1 MTRYTGA
8 RRHAGRDDGF
18 GMAETI
24 IGVVLFSIL
33 AVLALRLAAE
43 VSVSKGRR
51 SIASGLEAVTA
62 QYLGEARL
70 ADCAL
75 WYATYTERDPADVFG
90 APTQSQSGHPCAVP
104 LESHNTRV
112 CNVAEQA
119 SRPASASWRI
129 CLDVDHHSA
138 VVDVWDLYRPPVWC
152 DGTAMLYTDPKCVPV
167 PERIVAATH
176 PGGLHKIT
184 RATVGRSIGRV
195 DAVWVALACPAT
207 AQERR
212 FATVGDPALVPPPRW
227 RVVIKDHAAF
237 VVGDAAMTD
246 FKVVPV
252 NDSGIAQSSA
262 ISIAPGDAPGQRS
275 EVSGAWC

>member
-62 QYLGEARL
+62 QYLAEARL

-75 WYATYTERDPADVFG
+75 WYATYTPAPTAGVFG
-90 APTQSQSGHPCAVP
+90 ASDQPGHPCAVP
-104 LESHNTRV
+104 LGSHNPRD
-112 CNVAEQA
+112 CNVAEQD
-119 SRPASASWRI
+119 SKPASASWRI

-152 DGTAMLYTDPKCVPV
+152 DGTPTTMRYTDPRCVPV
-167 PERIVAATH
+167 PERIVTATH

-195 DAVWVALACPAT
+195 DAVWVALQCANTEA
-207 AQERR
+207 EGRR
-212 FATVGDPALVPPPRW
+212 FANVGKSGAGTRW
-227 RVVIKDHAAF
+227 RIVIKDGEAF
-237 VVGDAAMTD
+237 VVGDAGMTD
-246 FKVVPV
+246 FEVVPV
-252 NDSGIAQSSA
+252 NGSGFAQS
-262 ISIAPGDAPGQRS
+262 APVAVGVGDAAGQ
-275 EVSGAWC
+275 VSTPSVAWC

>member
-1 MTRYTGA
+1 MRRYTGA

-62 QYLGEARL
+62 QYLAEARL

-75 WYATYTERDPADVFG
+75 WYATYTPNDPTEVFG
-90 APTQSQSGHPCAVP
+90 ESNQPGHPCAVP
-104 LESHNTRV
+104 LQSHNTRV
-112 CNVAEQA
+112 CNVEEQA

-152 DGTAMLYTDPKCVPV
+152 DGTAMLYTDPRCVPV

-184 RATVGRSIGRV
+184 RSTVGRSIGRV
-195 DAVWVALACPAT
+195 DAVWVALTCPAT

-212 FATVGDPALVPPPRW
+212 FATVGAPPTTGDPSW
-227 RVVIKDHAAF
+227 RVVIEDGAAF
-237 VVGDAAMTD
+237 VVSDAAMAD
-246 FKVVPV
+246 FEVVPV
-252 NDSGIAQSSA
+252 NDSGIAQSAA
-262 ISIAPGDAPGQRS
+262 ISIAAGDDPGQRS
-275 EVSGAWC
+275 TVSGAWC

>member
-1 MTRYTGA
+1 MRRYTSA

-51 SIASGLEAVTA
+51 SIASGLESVTV
-62 QYLGEARL
+62 QYLAEARL

-75 WYATYTERDPADVFG
+75 WYATYMPADLTEVFG
-90 APTQSQSGHPCAVP
+90 ESDQTGHPCAVP
-104 LESHNTRV
+104 LQSHNTRV
-112 CNVAEQA
+112 CNVEEQA

-152 DGTAMLYTDPKCVPV
+152 DGTGMLYTDPRCVPV

-184 RATVGRSIGRV
+184 RATVGRSVGRV
-195 DAVWVALACPAT
+195 DAVWVALMCPDTPQALKL
-207 AQERR
+207 
-212 FATVGDPALVPPPRW
+212 ATVGEPPTAGERPW
-227 RVVIKDHAAF
+227 RVVIKDGAAF
-237 VVGDAAMTD
+237 VVSDADITD
-246 FKVVPV
+246 FELVPV
-252 NDSGIAQSSA
+252 DDSDIAQAAA
-262 ISIAPGDAPGQRS
+262 ISIAAGDDPGQS
-275 EVSGAWC
+275 STLSGAWC

>member
-1 MTRYTGA
+1 MRRYTSD

-24 IGVVLFSIL
+24 VGVVLFSIL

-75 WYATYTERDPADVFG
+75 WYATYTADPATADVFG
-90 APTQSQSGHPCAVP
+90 PPTQTGHPCAVP
-104 LESHNTRV
+104 LESHSTSTRV
-112 CNVAEQA
+112 CSVEEED
-119 SRPASASWRI
+119 SKPRSASWRI

-152 DGTAMLYTDPKCVPV
+152 DDTPPMLYTDPKCVPV

-195 DAVWVALACPAT
+195 DAVWVALKCDT
-207 AQERR
+207 VREGRS
-212 FATVGDPALVPPPRW
+212 FANVGKSGAGTRW
-227 RVVIKDHAAF
+227 RVVIKDGEAF
-237 VVGDAAMTD
+237 VVGDAGMTD
-246 FKVVPV
+246 FDVAPV
-252 NDSGIAQSSA
+252 NDRGGAVGQA
-262 ISIAPGDAPGQRS
+262 ISIAPGDAPGQR
-275 EVSGAWC
+275 GTPARAWC

>member
-1 MTRYTGA
+1 MRRYTGA

-75 WYATYTERDPADVFG
+75 WYATYTPNDPTEVFG
-90 APTQSQSGHPCAVP
+90 ESTQPGHPCAVP
-104 LESHNTRV
+104 LQSHNTRV
-112 CNVAEQA
+112 CSVAEQA
-119 SRPASASWRI
+119 ARPVSASWRI

-152 DGTAMLYTDPKCVPV
+152 DGTAMLYTDPRCVPV

-195 DAVWVALACPAT
+195 DAVWVALQCPAT
-207 AQERR
+207 PEARS
-212 FATVGDPALVPPPRW
+212 FATVGKSGAGTRW
-227 RVVIKDHAAF
+227 RVVIKDGEAF
-237 VVGDAAMTD
+237 VVGDAGMTD
-246 FKVVPV
+246 FEVVPV
-252 NDSGIAQSSA
+252 DDSGIAQS
-262 ISIAPGDAPGQRS
+262 APVAVGVGDAAGR
-275 EVSGAWC
+275 VSTPLGSWC